1 MPLPHFL
8 MLIAVVI
15 LAAGASIALTVA
27 LNIPLVWLMLGA
39 LIGAAAVRGLSWR

>member
-8 MLIAVVI
+8 LLIAAVI
-15 LAAGASIALTVA
+15 LAAGASIALTLA
-27 LNIPLVWLMLGA
+27 WNIPLVWLMLGA